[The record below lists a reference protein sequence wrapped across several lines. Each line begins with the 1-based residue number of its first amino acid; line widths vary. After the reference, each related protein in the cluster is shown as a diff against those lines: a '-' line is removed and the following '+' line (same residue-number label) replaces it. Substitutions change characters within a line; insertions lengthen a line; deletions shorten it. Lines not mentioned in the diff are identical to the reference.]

1 MNRKSEAEVLIKN
14 LLNKHE
20 VNVGDVLYYDKVTS
34 TMDIAANLDYISLTD
49 KTIVI
54 TDEQTRGRGRYK
66 RKWYGSHKD
75 CMFSIVL
82 KDFNFSIPY
91 SMIASLGVYNV
102 LNPLSSKIRLKW
114 INDVFWGPKKVSGI
128 LTEEKNNRTIIGV
141 GVNINSSNFPNPIS
155 DDATSLYIETGK
167 IYDRVEYMV
176 KLIESIINLINEA
189 HNDNVEK
196 LLRKWEE
203 ASKMR
208 GLQVKV
214 TTNAGE
220 YVGIVHGINYKT
232 GALKIKS
239 DNKMVELYD
248 GTLSFL

>member
-66 RKWYGSHKD
+66 RK
-75 CMFSIVL
+75 L
-82 KDFNFSIPY
+82 
-91 SMIASLGVYNV
+91 YNV